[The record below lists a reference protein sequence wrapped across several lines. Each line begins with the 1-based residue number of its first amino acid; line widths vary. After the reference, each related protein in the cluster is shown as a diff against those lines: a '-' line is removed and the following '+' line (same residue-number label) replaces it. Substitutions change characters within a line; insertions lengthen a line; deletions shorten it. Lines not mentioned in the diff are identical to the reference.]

1 MVNVGLDVGY
11 SSVKIVSDSKKFKFP
26 SVVGNNEQ
34 WFSFG
39 EKDSALFGYK
49 GNEYLVG
56 DNAIDQSQ
64 IVERREDRNWIKS
77 EMYDVLV
84 AYAITKM
91 LYVDD
96 KISVVSGLP
105 LAYFNKDAELLKK
118 ILIGSRECVI
128 NGVSVRFEIAN
139 AIIVPQPFGTLLD
152 YALTDDGGIIQD
164 RASGRIGVIDIGGK
178 TTNILSVEDL
188 SERSREATSVNVG
201 GWTLVRHLTD
211 VLLEKYPDMDHR
223 SSHMEKILTD
233 KSFTYYGKK
242 IDVSDIVVDASM
254 IVSKQIEAEISQ
266 RWGSASQFDKILVS
280 GGGANVVGSFL
291 EDAFPQAVVANDNVF
306 SNAKG
311 FHKFAKRRGE

>member
-1 MVNVGLDVGY
+1 M
-11 SSVKIVSDSKKFKFP
+11 
-26 SVVGNNEQ
+26 
-34 WFSFG
+34 
-39 EKDSALFGYK
+39 
-49 GNEYLVG
+49 
-56 DNAIDQSQ
+56 
-64 IVERREDRNWIKS
+64 
-77 EMYDVLV
+77 
-84 AYAITKM
+84 
-91 LYVDD
+91 
-96 KISVVSGLP
+96 
-105 LAYFNKDAELLKK
+105 
-118 ILIGSRECVI
+118 
-128 NGVSVRFEIAN
+128 
-139 AIIVPQPFGTLLD
+139 
-152 YALTDDGGIIQD
+152 
-164 RASGRIGVIDIGGK
+164 
-178 TTNILSVEDL
+178 
-188 SERSREATSVNVG
+188 G